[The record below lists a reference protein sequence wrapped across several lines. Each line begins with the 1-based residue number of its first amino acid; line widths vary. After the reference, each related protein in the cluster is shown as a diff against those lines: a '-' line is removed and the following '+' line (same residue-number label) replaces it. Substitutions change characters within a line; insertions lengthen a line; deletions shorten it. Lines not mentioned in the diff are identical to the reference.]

1 MNFAD
6 YLFLSILGGTV
17 FSFFF
22 VRFSTSI
29 PWVAALAL
37 TANAIAQIWDSRKN
51 RYFPIICI
59 SEILSNTALY
69 LLLHS
74 SVHPLVIGVGFGF
87 FLLSRY
93 LKRKG
98 K

>member
-1 MNFAD
+1 MHFVDN
-6 YLFLSILGGTV
+6 LFLSILIGVLAVHFT
-17 FSFFF
+17 
-22 VRFSTSI
+22 TKT

-37 TANAIAQIWDSRKN
+37 TANAIVQIWDSRKN
-51 RYFPIICI
+51 RYFLIICV